1 MKIKYDITPEQYTA
15 IEERRSEMPGVVLE
29 VQPLRAYPL
38 GDIAA
43 HVLGYMGEINEQQ
56 LQAMSDQGYRIGD
69 FIGQSGLERYLEQ
82 ELHGRAGGRQVEIDA
97 LGRLVRELGVVEPV
111 PGNDAILTIDAAL
124 QQRAEYALQ
133 ATLFRRQAAGFEDAR
148 AGAAVVLD
156 VRTGEILA
164 MVSEPDFNPNDF
176 VTGIPLAKWRELN
189 TDPASPM
196 VNRAIKSSYPPASTF
211 KMVTAAAALEEG
223 VSFPG
228 ETFDARGGIYRVT
241 ANEVRKC
248 WYQPYGGHGIV
259 DIPEALAKS
268 CNIAFYELGRRLFEV
283 RNRTDSEVLARYARM
298 FGLGEATGLKS
309 LPGEE
314 AGRLPDS
321 ANKVALFGDANIYLG
336 DYLNLAIG
344 QGFMQYT
351 PLQMARYVAAIA
363 NGGLVY
369 RPYLVKEIRSP
380 SGEIVTQTEPEV
392 VSRLEVSPRTLKTLQ
407 LGMYLTTVLETDEG
421 YGTAYGIFESLEAA
435 GIAVAGKTGTVQLG
449 MEDVDNHGWFVGY
462 APADPDPFDDI
473 PVEPEIALAV
483 IVEHGG
489 GGAAAAAPVAR
500 EIFEYYFRSRLPESP
515 SPPGLPD
522 QIQPAP

>member
-1 MKIKYDITPEQYTA
+1 
-15 IEERRSEMPGVVLE
+15 
-29 VQPLRAYPL
+29 
-38 GDIAA
+38 
-43 HVLGYMGEINEQQ
+43 
-56 LQAMSDQGYRIGD
+56 
-69 FIGQSGLERYLEQ
+69 
-82 ELHGRAGGRQVEIDA
+82 
-97 LGRLVRELGVVEPV
+97 
-111 PGNDAILTIDAAL
+111 
-124 QQRAEYALQ
+124 
-133 ATLFRRQAAGFEDAR
+133 
-148 AGAAVVLD
+148 
-156 VRTGEILA
+156 
-164 MVSEPDFNPNDF
+164 
-176 VTGIPLAKWRELN
+176 LN

-223 VSFPG
+223 VTFPG